1 MLRTLCYY
9 FLLFLMYAILGWIV
23 EVINAY
29 IQKKKFVN
37 RGFLIGP
44 YCPIY
49 GVGMLAIIS
58 LLQEYTGNYIVLF
71 ILSMTICMVLE
82 YLTSYFMELI
92 FKARWWDYSN
102 KKFNI
107 NGRIC
112 LETAIPFGLGG
123 MLIMY
128 VINPIFVGFLNKLS
142 DNTLLILGISLMT
155 IFVIDLIVSF
165 FVVIKFRNMSDKV
178 YKDDTEL
185 MKKRVAK
192 YLSKYSILI
201 NRLINSFPTMR
212 VKVEGFK
219 EKLLS
224 KKK

>member
-128 VINPIFVGFLNKLS
+128 VINPIFVGFLNRLS

-212 VKVEGFK
+212 VTVEGFK

>member
-102 KKFNI
+102 KRFNI

-128 VINPIFVGFLNKLS
+128 VINSIFVGFLNRLS

>member
-102 KKFNI
+102 KRFNI

-128 VINPIFVGFLNKLS
+128 IINPIFVGFLNRLS

>member
-1 MLRTLCYY
+1 MLIKLCYY
-9 FLLFLMYAILGWIV
+9 FLLFLVYAVIGWIV

-29 IQKKKFVN
+29 IKNKKFIN

-49 GVGMLAIIS
+49 GVGMLAIIR
-58 LLQEYTGNYIVLF
+58 LLRGYMDNYMVLF

-102 KKFNI
+102 KRFNI

-123 MLIMY
+123 MMIMY
-128 VINPIFVGFLNKLS
+128 VINPVIEGVLNS
-142 DNTLLILGISLMT
+142 ISNNMLLVLAISLMT
-155 IFVIDLIVSF
+155 VFLIDLVVSF
-165 FVVIKFRNMSDKV
+165 FIIIKFRNMSSKV
-178 YKDDTEL
+178 YRDDTEL
-185 MKKRVAK
+185 MKKRVSK
-192 YLSKYSILI
+192 YLSKYSVLI
-201 NRLINSFPTMR
+201 IRLINSFPTMK
-212 VKVEGFK
+212 VKVEGLK
-219 EKLLS
+219 EKLFS

>member
-128 VINPIFVGFLNKLS
+128 VINPIFVGFLNRLS

>member
-128 VINPIFVGFLNKLS
+128 VINPIFVGFLNRLS

-212 VKVEGFK
+212 VKVERFK

>member
-128 VINPIFVGFLNKLS
+128 VINPIFVGFLNSLS

>member
-102 KKFNI
+102 KRFNI

-128 VINPIFVGFLNKLS
+128 VINPIFVGFLNTLS

>member
-92 FKARWWDYSN
+92 FKARCWDYSN
-102 KKFNI
+102 KRFNI

-128 VINPIFVGFLNKLS
+128 VINPIFVGFLNRLS

>member
-102 KKFNI
+102 KRFNI

-128 VINPIFVGFLNKLS
+128 VINPIFVGFLNRLS

>member
-102 KKFNI
+102 KRFNI

-128 VINPIFVGFLNKLS
+128 VINPIFVGFLNSLS

>member
-1 MLRTLCYY
+1 MLIKLCYY
-9 FLLFLMYAILGWIV
+9 FLLFLVYAVIGWIV

-29 IQKKKFVN
+29 IKNKKFIN

-49 GVGMLAIIS
+49 GVGMLAIIR
-58 LLQEYTGNYIVLF
+58 LLRGYMDNYMVLF

-92 FKARWWDYSN
+92 FKARWWDYSS
-102 KKFNI
+102 KRFNI

-123 MLIMY
+123 MMIMY
-128 VINPIFVGFLNKLS
+128 VINPVIESVLNS
-142 DNTLLILGISLMT
+142 ISNNVLLVLAISLMT
-155 IFVIDLIVSF
+155 VFLIDLVVSF
-165 FVVIKFRNMSDKV
+165 FIIIKFRNMSSKV
-178 YKDDTEL
+178 YRDDTEL
-185 MKKRVAK
+185 MKKRVSK
-192 YLSKYSILI
+192 YLSKYSVLI
-201 NRLINSFPTMR
+201 IRLINSFPTMK
-212 VKVEGFK
+212 VKVEGLK
-219 EKLLS
+219 EKLFS

>member
-1 MLRTLCYY
+1 MLKTLCYY

-128 VINPIFVGFLNKLS
+128 VINPIFVGFLNRLS

>member
-71 ILSMTICMVLE
+71 ILSMTICLVL
-82 YLTSYFMELI
+82 
-92 FKARWWDYSN
+92 D
-102 KKFNI
+102 
-107 NGRIC
+107 
-112 LETAIPFGLGG
+112 
-123 MLIMY
+123 
-128 VINPIFVGFLNKLS
+128 
-142 DNTLLILGISLMT
+142 
-155 IFVIDLIVSF
+155 
-165 FVVIKFRNMSDKV
+165 
-178 YKDDTEL
+178 
-185 MKKRVAK
+185 
-192 YLSKYSILI
+192 
-201 NRLINSFPTMR
+201 
-212 VKVEGFK
+212 
-219 EKLLS
+219 
-224 KKK
+224 

>member
-92 FKARWWDYSN
+92 FKARCWDYSN

-128 VINPIFVGFLNKLS
+128 VINPIFVGFLNRLS